1 MPHKYRLFVF
11 DAEDRQIAPEM
22 VISADNDEA
31 ATEQAEQMLDG
42 VRAELRDWDRLV
54 MRASKKVGRLG
65 RHRCSP

>member
-1 MPHKYRLFVF
+1 LSLN
-11 DAEDRQIAPEM
+11 AEDRQIAPEM

-54 MRASKKVGRLG
+54 MRPSKKVRRLG
-65 RHRCSP
+65 AAPMFALSCYAL